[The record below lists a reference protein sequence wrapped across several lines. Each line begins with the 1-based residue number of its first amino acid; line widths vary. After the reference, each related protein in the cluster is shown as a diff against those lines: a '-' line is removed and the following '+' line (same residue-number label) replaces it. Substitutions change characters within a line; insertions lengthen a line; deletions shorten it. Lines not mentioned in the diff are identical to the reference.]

1 VALLPSI
8 TAADVAEIKPPI
20 ALLPV
25 GSWEQ
30 HGGHLPLATDA
41 IIAATIANRIAS
53 RYGLLELPPV
63 TIACSHEHEG
73 VPERPGTVSISAMTL
88 AAIVDDVYSSLARSG
103 IHRLILVNAH
113 GGNYVLSNLV
123 QEANVAGQRCMGL
136 YPGRADWEAA
146 REAAGMETDH
156 GSDMHAGELETSI
169 LLSEHPELVRDSFK
183 DADLEAPGRP
193 HLLVLAMAGYTS
205 TGVIGKP
212 SSATAEKGALALDS
226 LTAGFQPLLQ
236 LFQEHPNY

>member
-1 VALLPSI
+1 VAQLPSI
-8 TAADVAEIKPPI
+8 TAADVAEMNPPV

-30 HGGHLPLATDA
+30 HGDHLPLATDA

-63 TIACSHEHEG
+63 TIACSHEHENM
-73 VPERPGTVSISAMTL
+73 PQRPGTVSISATTL
-88 AAIVDDVYSSLARSG
+88 AAIINDVSASLARSG
-103 IHRLILVNAH
+103 IQKLILVNAH

-123 QEANVAGQRCMGL
+123 QEANVAGQRRMGL
-136 YPGRADWEAA
+136 YPGRGDWEAA
-146 REAAGMETDH
+146 REAAGMESDH

-169 LLSEHPELVRDSFK
+169 LLSERPEFVRDSFK
-183 DADLEAPGRP
+183 DADLEATDRP
-193 HLLVLAMAGYTS
+193 HLLVLGMAGYTS

-212 SSATAEKGALALDS
+212 SAATAEKGALALDS
-226 LTAGFQPLLQ
+226 LTEGFQSLLH
-236 LFQEHPNY
+236 LFAEELTG